1 MQNALKEIASTEPNC
16 YLNSEKYSWL
26 IKQELSYSVVLNYPC
41 TLTYFCPIDTFM
53 ITFLLILILKHRIIP
68 KMGSPVYNPIPLLFE
83 NKRTFLWS
91 FSPCICRLSKI
102 ILWILL
108 GKPIFMV
115 TESIL
120 HDIMTQTYFSF
131 FKLYSYQ
138 FRKCKK

>member
-41 TLTYFCPIDTFM
+41 TLTYFSPIDTFM

-68 KMGSPVYNPIPLLFE
+68 KIGSPVYNPIPLLFE

-91 FSPCICRLSKI
+91 FSPCILQTLKNHSMNFIGKTNIYGYRVYFTWHNDPN
-102 ILWILL
+102 ILFILQT
-108 GKPIFMV
+108 IFI
-115 TESIL
+115 SI
-120 HDIMTQTYFSF
+120 
-131 FKLYSYQ
+131 
-138 FRKCKK
+138 